1 MLKYRDAV
9 VELRSVLH
17 GVLCSG
23 VVLLCVFQYGLILV
37 VMILLEITGIVLIA
51 VFHNQVGLLVHF
63 NVKLC
68 KTLSNK

>member
-1 MLKYRDAV
+1 M

-17 GVLCSG
+17 CVLCSG

-37 VMILLEITGIVLIA
+37 IMILLEITGIVLIA
-51 VFHNQVGLLVHF
+51 VFHNQVLLNL

-68 KTLSNK
+68 KTLNK